1 MDGFGEG
8 CINSPKLFTKC
19 VHVLMFTF
27 LEKGSVAFVWF
38 TMGHVTQVILD
49 CSWGLFSHRNKTGKA
64 LQSREGLE
72 LEGQRDCVG
81 LSLGHA
87 GA

>member
-8 CINSPKLFTKC
+8 YINSPTLFTKR
-19 VHVLMFTF
+19 VHVLMYIF

-49 CSWGLFSHRNKTGKA
+49 CSWRLIS
-64 LQSREGLE
+64 
-72 LEGQRDCVG
+72 
-81 LSLGHA
+81 
-87 GA
+87 